1 MAINPMEMPQG
12 GGITQAMPQ
21 AGSGMPQ
28 GMPQEPTGQNNP
40 MIGGDLLKALAAQKL
55 LKEKQMAENQLAMA
69 QEADANTVVAKNE
82 GELEQRSLDE
92 VSKGVS
98 GVLNK
103 KNSDM
108 QRNMKKVAAKGI
120 AGNARPNMA
129 MMAQGGIVGF
139 AEGQKVD
146 AATGNKIVEFVKE
159 NPWATAL
166 DTAALIALVTPIPG
180 GRPAAGLLKGAATGL
195 RYGPKIAKG
204 IGNIAKR
211 AFTTPNKALTQGP
224 KGAGSFVMNPAGGS
238 TASRVYSP
246 GKTALGLGALGTG
259 AMLMGGDKEPAL
271 EEEVTNTDT
280 VAPVV
285 PPVAPPAAP
294 VAKGESYEDKRTRF
308 ARAGAMGGI
317 SGFAKNITALENKER
332 EQDLET
338 KKVDLEAKYKK
349 SVVDAN
355 SYNNAQKNLLNYSK
369 QLTTLLSQHPMVVVA
384 TRDYDTAIREGDERA
399 IKAAKE
405 KYDAARKQA
414 IADIGATKDGGSL
427 LAQIAALKEVTQ
439 NFRGSNKTTA
449 SGNVAAALE
458 AIK

>member
-294 VAKGESYEDKRTRF
+294 VAKGESYEDKSTRF

-439 NFRGSNKTTA
+439 NFRGSGKTTA

>member
-1 MAINPMEMPQG
+1 
-12 GGITQAMPQ
+12 
-21 AGSGMPQ
+21 
-28 GMPQEPTGQNNP
+28 
-40 MIGGDLLKALAAQKL
+40 
-55 LKEKQMAENQLAMA
+55 
-69 QEADANTVVAKNE
+69 
-82 GELEQRSLDE
+82 
-92 VSKGVS
+92 
-98 GVLNK
+98 
-103 KNSDM
+103 
-108 QRNMKKVAAKGI
+108 
-120 AGNARPNMA
+120 MA

-211 AFTTPNKALTQGP
+211 AFTTPNKTLTKGP

-259 AMLMGGDKEPAL
+259 AMLMGGDKDAAVDPPVTP
-271 EEEVTNTDT
+271 EVP

-294 VAKGESYEDKRTRF
+294 AAKGESYEDKRTRF

-338 KKVDLEAKYKK
+338 KKVDLQAKYQK

-405 KYDAARKQA
+405 KYDAARQQA
-414 IADIGATKDGGSL
+414 IADIGATPNGGSL

-449 SGNVAAALE
+449 SGNVSAALE